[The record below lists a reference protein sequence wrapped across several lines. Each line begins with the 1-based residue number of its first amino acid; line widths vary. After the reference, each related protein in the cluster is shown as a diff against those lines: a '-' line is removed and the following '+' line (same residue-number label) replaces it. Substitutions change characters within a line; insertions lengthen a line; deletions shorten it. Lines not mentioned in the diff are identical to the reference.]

1 MNENVWPLILLGGG
15 LLAFL
20 LVVPFLSKNYSLNN
34 FKSKTVGD
42 GQHGTAR
49 WATPREIHTTYHVV
63 PFRPRRWRKG
73 EDLPTVQGIILGSMG
88 GRKRRAKKGAISQAT
103 HKLLERLRR
112 PTAGK
117 KEKRKPKKKK
127 TAISKIK
134 NVVEDQQDVRALV
147 DSDDIHCLMIGAS
160 GVGKTAYF
168 LYANLEYAS
177 ASGMSYLA
185 LDTKGDLARNYGAI
199 ASRYYG
205 YKVSVIDLRNPTRS
219 DGFNFLTLMNHYMDI
234 ARMHPENLA
243 ARARAEKYAKIL
255 AKTIINPDGDATQ
268 YGENAFFY
276 DSAEGLLTA
285 IVLLLAEFAPPK
297 DGEPEKRHIVSREKK
312 AKRSPSSYQPSSW
325 CRICWRYR
333 SQEARMA
340 FSCSWMNCHRSIRP
354 GGWQAQ
360 PSPVRISLWLRSC
373 PPSCPASTPFWIRNW
388 SRSSATT
395 APSTPKCLPRRS
407 APSF

>member
-20 LVVPFLSKNYSLNN
+20 LVVSFLSKNYSLNN
-34 FKSKTVGD
+34 FKNKTVGD

-49 WATPREIHTTYHVV
+49 WATPKEIHTTYHVV

-88 GRKRRAKKGAISQAT
+88 GRKRRAKRGVISQTT

-134 NVVEDQQDVRALV
+134 NVMEDQRDVRALV

-160 GVGKTAYF
+160 GVGKTAFF
-168 LYANLEYAS
+168 LYPNLEYAC
-177 ASGMSYLA
+177 ACGMSYLA
-185 LDTKGDLARNYGAI
+185 LDTKGDLARNYGCI
-199 ASRYYG
+199 ASKYYG
-205 YKVSVIDLRNPTRS
+205 YQVTVIDLRNPTRS

-234 ARMHPENLA
+234 ARKHPENLA

-255 AKTIINPDGDATQ
+255 AKTIINPDGDRCTIRR
-268 YGENAFFY
+268 EC
-276 DSAEGLLTA
+276 
-285 IVLLLAEFAPPK
+285 LLLRQCGRFADCHCASAGGVRPTQ
-297 DGEPEKRHIVSREKK
+297 GWGAGK
-312 AKRSPSSYQPSSW
+312 AAH
-325 CRICWRYR
+325 RIRL
-333 SQEARMA
+333 
-340 FSCSWMNCHRSIRP
+340 
-354 GGWQAQ
+354 QAG
-360 PSPVRISLWLRSC
+360 
-373 PPSCPASTPFWIRNW
+373 A
-388 SRSSATT
+388 RSSGGTEV
-395 APSTPKCLPRRS
+395 KRQEWLS
-407 APSF
+407 AAHG

>member
-185 LDTKGDLARNYGAI
+185 LDTKGDLARNYGCI
-199 ASRYYG
+199 ASKYYG
-205 YKVSVIDLRNPTRS
+205 Y
-219 DGFNFLTLMNHYMDI
+219 
-234 ARMHPENLA
+234 
-243 ARARAEKYAKIL
+243 
-255 AKTIINPDGDATQ
+255 
-268 YGENAFFY
+268 
-276 DSAEGLLTA
+276 
-285 IVLLLAEFAPPK
+285 
-297 DGEPEKRHIVSREKK
+297 
-312 AKRSPSSYQPSSW
+312 
-325 CRICWRYR
+325 RI
-333 SQEARMA
+333 
-340 FSCSWMNCHRSIRP
+340 FHF
-354 GGWQAQ
+354 
-360 PSPVRISLWLRSC
+360 
-373 PPSCPASTPFWIRNW
+373 PF
-388 SRSSATT
+388 
-395 APSTPKCLPRRS
+395 
-407 APSF
+407 